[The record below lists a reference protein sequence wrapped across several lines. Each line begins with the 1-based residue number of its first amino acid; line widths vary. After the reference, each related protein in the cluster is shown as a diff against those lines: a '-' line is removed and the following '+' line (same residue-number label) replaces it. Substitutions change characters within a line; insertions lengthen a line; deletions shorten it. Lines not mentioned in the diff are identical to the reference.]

1 MARTA
6 VQKLPA
12 VRRGRKG
19 AATAAAPAPAKEPKK
34 AKKAANLTVIEPE
47 EDDVIDT
54 SIVIDDFEALREAA
68 RAAMGDYASEVKDN
82 IVEIIKAK
90 RSGASQI
97 HHVHP
102 LSLHVVPG
110 VNDREFANEEMRVRQ
125 IEFGNALLSQGIQ
138 KALDV
143 FVQGDRL
150 CIVGGETRIRSVL
163 HLFVRGLI
171 PDPKASRVGMIPIQL
186 EKSGTNDFDRKL
198 RVATSNDQR
207 NLKPIEVAANI
218 KALHDLGEIAGR
230 PKMEIMQQIASAYG
244 KTVTFVYG
252 HLAMMEL
259 PSAVIGMLRREP
271 IAVSIAMAAWKKTKN
286 NEAET
291 LKILNDALARMK
303 ESGKKKVMPKHAPEL
318 AVVADN
324 TESGGDSGPIAS
336 SDTPDTGDTADTDTG
351 DKGTTRQ
358 KEPRAPTENAISK
371 AHDIILEVLRDAR
384 WILGDDGFVYLDTKP
399 SAPAMQWSVEDY
411 TFFTKNLGGFRVP
424 ELLKEL
430 ELEDAAATE

>member
-1 MARTA
+1 MTKPA
-6 VQKLPA
+6 VQKVPA

-19 AATAAAPAPAKEPKK
+19 TAVAKTPKTAKQAKVPALK
-34 AKKAANLTVIEPE
+34 VIEPE
-47 EDDVIDT
+47 DAGVDT

-68 RAAMGDYASEVKDN
+68 RDAMGDYALEAKDN

-90 RSGASQI
+90 KSGTSQI
-97 HHVHP
+97 HRVHP

-125 IEFGNALLSQGIQ
+125 VEFGNALLASGIH

-143 FVQGDRL
+143 FVQGDKL
-150 CIVGGETRIRSVL
+150 CLVGGETRLRSVL
-163 HLFVRGLI
+163 HLFIRGLI
-171 PDPKASRVGMIPIQL
+171 PDPKACKVGMIPIQL
-186 EKSGTNDFDRKL
+186 EAGATNDFDRKL
-198 RVATSNDQR
+198 KVATSNDHR
-207 NLKPIEVAANI
+207 NFKPIEVAANI
-218 KALHDLGEIAGR
+218 KSLHDLGESSGR
-230 PKMEIMQQIASAYG
+230 PKMEVMQQIADAYG

-286 NEAET
+286 NEKET
-291 LKILNDALARMK
+291 LKILGDALARMK
-303 ESGKKKVMPKHAPEL
+303 ATGKKKVMPKHAPEL

-324 TESGGDSGPIAS
+324 TGDTDAGEGGTSGGDAGPIS
-336 SDTPDTGDTADTDTG
+336 SDVDTSVDTE
-351 DKGTTRQ
+351 GTTRGT
-358 KEPRAPTENAISK
+358 KERKPTETAIAK
-371 AHDIILEVLRDAR
+371 AHDTILEVLRDAR
-384 WILGDDGFVYLDTKP
+384 WIMGDDGFVYLDTKP

-411 TFFTKNLGGFRVP
+411 LAFTKALGGFRIP

-430 ELEDAAATE
+430 EDADTAAE